1 LARVLVTGAAGFIG
15 RALVRALAAAGH
27 EVLTL
32 GRHDGDVAE
41 AETWKRF
48 AGAEHVFHLAGR
60 SYVPDSWR
68 DPAGFLHT
76 NATGTARALDYCAAH
91 GAHLVLASAYVYGVP
106 QRLPIREDDPVAPNN
121 PYAESKVAAERLC
134 ARHGADTGLPV
145 TVVRPFNVFGPGQRP
160 AFLIPTIIDQALNE
174 REIRI
179 KDLAPRRDY
188 VFLDDLVAALIATI
202 EKPAGHRVFNI
213 GSGVSHSVAEV
224 IDTIQAAAGTHLAV
238 VSDDEPRDN
247 EIPDVRADITRAQT
261 VLGWSPRYS
270 LAEGIARMLAGGRSA
285 SVSAIT

>member
-15 RALVRALAAAGH
+15 RALARALAAAGH
-27 EVLTL
+27 DVATL

-41 AETWKRF
+41 AATWTRF
-48 AGAEHVFHLAGR
+48 AAVDHVFHLAAR

-76 NATGTARALDYCAAH
+76 NATGTARALDYC
-91 GAHLVLASAYVYGVP
+91 GAHRAHLILASAYVYGVP

-134 ARHGADTGLPV
+134 AAHAEKTGLPV

-160 AFLIPTIIDQALNE
+160 AFLIPTIIDQALNA

-179 KDLAPRRDY
+179 KDVAPRRDY
-188 VFLDDLVAALIATI
+188 VFLDDLVTALVATI

-224 IDTIQAAAGTHLAV
+224 IDTIQAAAGTHLPV
-238 VSDDEPRDN
+238 VDEHEPRPN

-261 VLGWSPRYS
+261 VLGWRPRYS
-270 LAEGIARMLAGGRSA
+270 LAEGIARMLEGRSA

>member
-1 LARVLVTGAAGFIG
+1 LKALVTGAAGFIG
-15 RALVRALAAAGH
+15 RALVRALAEAGH

-41 AETWKRF
+41 TATWARF
-48 AGAEHVFHLAGR
+48 GAADHVFHLAAR

-106 QRLPIREDDPVAPNN
+106 ARLPIREDDPVAPSN
-121 PYAESKVAAERLC
+121 PYAESKVAAEQLC
-134 ARHGADTGLPV
+134 VAHAAQTGLPV
-145 TVVRPFNVFGPGQRP
+145 TIVRPFNVFGPGQRP
-160 AFLIPTIIDQALNE
+160 AFLIPTIVDQVLSGG
-174 REIRI
+174 EIRI

-188 VFLDDLVAALIATI
+188 VFLDDLVAALIATMAQP
-202 EKPAGHRVFNI
+202 KGSRVFNI

-224 IDTIQAAAGTHLAV
+224 IDTIQAAAGTRLPV
-238 VSDDEPRDN
+238 VSDDEPREN
-247 EIPDVRADITRAQT
+247 EIPDVRADITRAAT
-261 VLGWSPRYS
+261 VLGWRPRYS
-270 LAEGIARMLAGGRSA
+270 LAEGIELLLARERRASA
-285 SVSAIT
+285 D